1 MLLQNGPCRVPL
13 KSGKKDYVLA
23 IPQLQFYIAPSSE
36 RLMIY
41 WLYQTHDK
49 GKFAEY
55 LRSYSKVE
63 LTAKNI
69 DDAVRQ
75 FQADHEPAPASCY
88 MYEEIPLMAD
98 PERGLDLPIPG
109 YVCNISM
116 EHESELLQMVIA
128 EPYSITLN
136 RIRYWFWKYCSDY
149 GLDFNKKCKGEQ
161 YKYLTES
168 FMEQHG
174 ISYLPEK
181 PQTPKPKSSKGAMY
195 YLIGPL
201 IVMGW
206 VGVVGLL
213 VYHSNN
219 MMSGEYPLLGALL
232 AVIALTLLGA
242 PFISIKNK

>member
-1 MLLQNGPCRVPL
+1 MLLQNGPCKVPL
-13 KSGKKDYVLA
+13 KAGKKDYVLT
-23 IPQLQFYIAPSSE
+23 IPQLQFHIASSSE

-55 LRSYSKVE
+55 LRSYCRSE
-63 LTAKNI
+63 LTSKMI

-75 FQADHEPAPASCY
+75 FQADHEPTPASYY

-116 EHESELLQMVIA
+116 EHESELLQMIIV

-136 RIRYWFWKYCSDY
+136 RIRHWFWKYCSDY
-149 GLDFNKKCKGEQ
+149 GLDYNKKCKGKQ
-161 YKYLTES
+161 YDYLAES
-168 FMEQHG
+168 FLEQHG

-181 PQTPKPKSSKGAMY
+181 PRAPAKKTSKGMIY

-206 VGVVGLL
+206 ICVVGLL

-219 MMSGEYPLLGALL
+219 MMSGEHPLLGALL
-232 AVIALTLLGA
+232 AIIAFTLLGA

>member
-13 KSGKKDYVLA
+13 KGGKKDYVLT
-23 IPQLQFYIAPSSE
+23 IPQFQFHIAPSSE
-36 RLMIY
+36 RLMVY

-55 LRSYSKVE
+55 LRSYSKIE

-75 FQADHEPAPASCY
+75 FQTDHEPTPASYY

-136 RIRYWFWKYCSDY
+136 RIRHWFWKYCSDY

-201 IVMGW
+201 IVIGW
-206 VGVVGLL
+206 AGIIGLL
-213 VYHSNN
+213 IYYGND
-219 MMSGEYPLLGALL
+219 MMSGEHSLLGAL
-232 AVIALTLLGA
+232 IAIIAFTLLGA